1 MANRECQATS
11 LRLASMTKTFLFLRM
26 KWYKISINVPVCL
39 HIHSS
44 ATIGPLVCVFM
55 DSGMQVNIINSNLF
69 KDKQIHSVM
78 LVDPTR
84 VTTLSGVAG
93 SNVLVRGQI
102 YLASDKLL

>member
-1 MANRECQATS
+1 
-11 LRLASMTKTFLFLRM
+11 
-26 KWYKISINVPVCL
+26 
-39 HIHSS
+39 
-44 ATIGPLVCVFM
+44 M

-84 VTTLSGVAG
+84 VTSLSGVAG

-102 YLASDKLL
+102 YLAFSTVIDQIKFPGDLVGYTSMCDLQIVLYPFQWHA